1 MANVLVTGGAGYIGT
16 HVLLEL
22 LKAGHNAVVIDNLSN
37 ATAAALKTVEHL
49 SNRPVPLYVG
59 DVQDR
64 ALLSRIFATHAVDQV
79 IHLAGV
85 KAVGESV
92 AVPLKY
98 FDNNVAGSLALVQE
112 MAEAG
117 VFTLVFSSTATV
129 YGTPDHCPLSESAPV
144 GNVTSPYARSKRMVE
159 EILQD
164 LVTADPRW
172 RVGVLRYFNPV
183 GAHESGT
190 MGESPKGIP
199 NNLMPY
205 LMDVAAGVRPALQ
218 VFGND
223 YPTPDGTGVRDYL
236 HVMDLAE
243 GHLAALEYLS
253 QTSGLHVWNLGT
265 GRGHSVLEVLRAC
278 EAVIGRNIPFEVV
291 ARRSGDVAAY
301 YADPTKASTELG
313 WRARRT
319 LMDMARD
326 AWRWR
331 QRWQVASK
339 GPMEEAALREL
350 AGKVLPG

>member
-1 MANVLVTGGAGYIGT
+1 MANVLVTGGVGYIGT

-22 LKAGHNAVVIDNLSN
+22 LKAGHRAVVIDNLSN
-37 ATAAALKTVEHL
+37 ATAAALKQVEQL
-49 SNRPVPLYVG
+49 SHRTVPLYVG

-64 ALLSRIFATHAVDQV
+64 QLLGRIFATHAFDHV

-85 KAVGESV
+85 KAVGESA

-98 FDNNVAGSLALVQE
+98 FDNNVTGSLALVQE

-117 VFTLVFSSTATV
+117 VFSLVFSSSATV
-129 YGTPDHCPLSESAPV
+129 YGMPDYCPLSESSPAGKV
-144 GNVTSPYARSKRMVE
+144 FSPYARSKYMVE
-159 EILQD
+159 EILRD
-164 LVTADPRW
+164 LVAADPRW

-183 GAHESGT
+183 GAHESGM

-205 LMDVAAGVRPALQ
+205 LMEVAAGVRPVLQ

-223 YPTPDGTGVRDYL
+223 YPTADGTGVRDYL

-265 GRGHSVLEVLRAC
+265 GRGHSVLEVLQAC
-278 EAVIGRNIPFEVV
+278 EAVIGRNIPYEIV
-291 ARRSGDVAAY
+291 ARRSGDVAEY

-331 QRWQVASK
+331 QRWQ
-339 GPMEEAALREL
+339 E
-350 AGKVLPG
+350 